1 MAKSPALRLIP
12 GGLPLWGVLGFKC
25 GAAYAGLKLPKPGVL
40 DIGVLWAPGG
50 ATAAGVFTRN
60 QACAAP
66 VTWSRRVAARGRASA
81 AVMNSGNANACTGP
95 QGERDAAEM
104 AAIAARALGTCAAEV
119 FVASTGVI
127 GKPLDMAKVRA
138 GLWEAAIEATGAGK
152 ARFERAIMTT
162 DLVQKRAACRAR
174 IGGRTITVA
183 GVTKGSGMIAPN
195 VATMLAYIVTDATV
209 EPKVLRTALQW
220 CADRSFNCLTVDGQ
234 GSTNDSVFLMASGL
248 SGPKIARAAGAAYA
262 KFLSALEAVCRDL
275 ARQIARDGEGATK
288 LVNVNIAG
296 AKSDA
301 DARIAAR
308 AVAESMLVKCALF
321 GCDPNW
327 GRILSAIGMSR
338 AKLDTTKARVEVSG
352 VKVYDRKPLKFD
364 PKKAKK
370 ALSVKEL
377 DLNVD
382 LRLGKGSAT
391 FYTCDLTYGYVKIN
405 AEYHT

>member
-1 MAKSPALRLIP
+1 MPSSSAPQLIP
-12 GGLPLWGVLGFKC
+12 GGLPLWGVPGFKC
-25 GAAYAGLKLPKPGVL
+25 GAAYAGLKRPQAGVL

-50 ATAAGVFTRN
+50 ATAAAVFTTN

-95 QGERDAAEM
+95 QGEKDAAEM
-104 AAIAARALGTCAAEV
+104 AAVAAKALGTRAAAV

-138 GLWEAAIEATGAGK
+138 GLWEAAIEATGAGRAK
-152 ARFERAIMTT
+152 FERAIMTT
-162 DLVQKRAACRAR
+162 DLVQKRAACRTT
-174 IGGRTITVA
+174 IGGRTVTVA

-195 VATMLAYIVTDATV
+195 VATMLAYIATDAAV
-209 EPKVLRTALQW
+209 EPKVLRTALER

-234 GSTNDSVFLMASGL
+234 GSTNDSVFLMASGA
-248 SGPKIARAAGAAYA
+248 SGAEVKRAAGGDYA
-262 KFLSALEAVCRDL
+262 KFLAALEAVCRDL
-275 ARQIARDGEGATK
+275 ARQIARDGEGASK
-288 LVNVNIAG
+288 LVTVNIAG

-308 AVAESMLVKCALF
+308 AVSESMLVKCALF

-327 GRILSAIGMSR
+327 GRILSAIGMSP
-338 AKLDTTKARVEVSG
+338 AKLDPTKARVEVGG
-352 VKVYDRKPLKFD
+352 VKVYDRKPLVFN
-364 PKKAKK
+364 PKAAKK

-382 LRLGKGSAT
+382 LRLGRGSAT